1 MSNPREAE
9 AAREQVATIL
19 TAVGKPMSREEIF
32 EHQMFKPVA
41 TTNRSLA
48 QYLKYMVK
56 TKQVRRQG
64 SGKKATYSM
73 PVPVSAREASQPK
86 QVGVILR
93 LKRTGEFHSVQAT
106 GPVTIEM
113 VD

>member
-1 MSNPREAE
+1 MSNLKEAE

-19 TAVGKPMSREEIF
+19 TAVGRPMSREEIF

-64 SGKKATYSM
+64 TGKRAVYT
-73 PVPVSAREASQPK
+73 VPVVGREAPQPK
-86 QVGVILR
+86 QAGVILR